1 MRFNSIF
8 SGSGFPNLLYL
19 QLWHPLLHF
28 LLWAPHPIV
37 SPAQAKFH
45 NLHLDQSADGIGAT
59 KLSLLSL
66 NYAACGPIESS
77 PEIRL
82 SLKLEWNPI
91 SVFNN
96 ALLQSEKHQIIQISK
111 MYNLHQLK
119 ILFDVNRNRNHFR
132 FTFRKKYVD
141 NIYNSFYMRGESR
154 AICRLIV
161 LSSLDGLIKF
171 YINCHMTKFPKCRYC
186 FQ

>member
-8 SGSGFPNLLYL
+8 SGSGFPNLLYS

-45 NLHLDQSADGIGAT
+45 HLHLDQSADGIGAT

-66 NYAACGPIESS
+66 NYAACGPIQSS

-119 ILFDVNRNRNHFR
+119 ILFDANLNRNHFW
-132 FTFRKKYVD
+132 FAFEK
-141 NIYNSFYMRGESR
+141 IYGQYIQFSLYARWITSN
-154 AICRLIV
+154 
-161 LSSLDGLIKF
+161 LSP
-171 YINCHMTKFPKCRYC
+171 NCFE
-186 FQ
+186 

>member
-1 MRFNSIF
+1 MGPNFPIKMNCVWTAFFFGR
-8 SGSGFPNLLYL
+8 GFLILLYL

-28 LLWAPHPIV
+28 LWWASHPIL

-45 NLHLDQSADGIGAT
+45 HLHLDQSADDIGAT

-96 ALLQSEKHQIIQISK
+96 ALLQSGKHQIIQISK

-119 ILFDVNRNRNHFR
+119 ILFDVNRNRKHFR
-132 FTFRKKYVD
+132 FAFKK
-141 NIYNSFYMRGESR
+141 IYGQYIQFFLYARWITSN
-154 AICRLIV
+154 
-161 LSSLDGLIKF
+161 LSP
-171 YINCHMTKFPKCRYC
+171 NCFE
-186 FQ
+186 